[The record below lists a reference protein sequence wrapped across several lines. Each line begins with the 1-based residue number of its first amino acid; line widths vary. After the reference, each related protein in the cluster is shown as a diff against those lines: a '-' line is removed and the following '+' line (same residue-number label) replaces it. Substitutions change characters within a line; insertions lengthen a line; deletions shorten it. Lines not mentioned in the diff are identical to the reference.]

1 METPWTLLN
10 ILYHPAI
17 KHKELALFR
26 KELYIIKKDRSGCI
40 RRPWIL
46 ESLRQLIEDEILPGV
61 TKPLRYVGNE
71 YNVVKKDW
79 DSVKIR
85 MLFAFP
91 DIYEVGMSHLG
102 MRILYHLVNEQKDVL
117 MERVFA
123 PWTDMEQAMREKGV
137 PLFSLETYRPVQDFD
152 CIGFTLQYEMSYTN
166 VLNMLDLGKIPLL
179 ARERGNE
186 YPLVI
191 AGGPCAYNPEPLADF
206 IDLFVIGE
214 GEEVLPEIL
223 QVIAKHRQR
232 QGKLEKA
239 DLLRALARITGVYVP
254 AFYEPA
260 YGKDAVLQEIRAIG
274 PDMAPRIVKRVVKD
288 LDHAYFPLRPIV
300 PYLEIVHD
308 RIMLEVL
315 RGCSRG
321 CRFCQ
326 AGMVYRPVRE
336 RKEETLKAQA
346 GELLL
351 STGYNEISLTSL
363 STSDYTGIEPL
374 VKDLL
379 DQYQRDTIGISLPS
393 LRVDSFSLSLA
404 RQIQRVRKAG
414 LTFAPEAGTQRL
426 RDVINKRVTEENLME
441 VTETAF
447 RSGWTQMKL
456 YFMIGLPAETRE
468 DLDGIADLARKVLDR
483 GLKALRERGSY
494 QQPKITVS
502 VSSFV
507 PKPHTPFQWEGQDSL
522 ELLREKQQYL
532 KNKIRDK
539 RITFNY
545 HESALSM
552 LEAVFAK
559 GNRRLGDVLLE
570 AWRRGCKFDSWSECF
585 RYETWLE
592 AFRAKGMEP
601 GVLAQTAGKE
611 EDVLPWDHID
621 IGVTKDYLWQ
631 ERTKAYQMV
640 TTGDCREQCCQECGV
655 CQDLDVQTVLQ
666 KKGEAKDALT
676 PQVL

>member
-1 METPWTLLN
+1 M
-10 ILYHPAI
+10 
-17 KHKELALFR
+17 
-26 KELYIIKKDRSGCI
+26 
-40 RRPWIL
+40 

-102 MRILYHLVNEQKDVL
+102 MRILYHLVNEQKDAL

-137 PLFSLETYRPVQDFD
+137 PLFSLETYRPVRDFD

-166 VLNMLDLGKIPLL
+166 ILNMLDLGKIPLL

-186 YPLVI
+186 YPLII

-206 IDLFVIGE
+206 MDLFVIGE

-223 QVIAKHRQR
+223 QVIAEHRRQR
-232 QGKLEKA
+232 QGKMEKA
-239 DLLRALARITGVYVP
+239 DLLRALARIRGVYAP
-254 AFYEPA
+254 AFYEPV
-260 YGKDAVLQEIRAIG
+260 YCQNAVLQGIRATEPNI
-274 PDMAPRIVKRVVKD
+274 APRIVKRVVKD
-288 LDHAYFPLRPIV
+288 LEQAYFPLRPIV

-308 RIMLEVL
+308 RVMLEVL

-404 RQIQRVRKAG
+404 KQIQRVRKAG

-426 RDVINKRVTEENLME
+426 RDVINKGVTEENLME
-441 VTETAF
+441 VAETAF
-447 RSGWTQMKL
+447 RAGWTQMKL
-456 YFMIGLPAETRE
+456 YFMIGLPTETRE

-483 GLKALRERGSY
+483 GMKVLRGRGSF

-545 HESALSM
+545 HEAALSM

-559 GNRRLGDVLLE
+559 GDRRLGAVLLE

-592 AFRAKGMEP
+592 TFQAKGMEP
-601 GVLAQTAGKE
+601 GILAQATGKE

-621 IGVTKDYLWQ
+621 MGVTKDYLWQ
-631 ERTKAYQMV
+631 ERTKAYQMA
-640 TTGDCREQCCQECGV
+640 TTGDCREHGCQECGI
-655 CQDLDVQTVLQ
+655 CQGLDVQTVLQ
-666 KKGEAKDALT
+666 KKGEEKDALT